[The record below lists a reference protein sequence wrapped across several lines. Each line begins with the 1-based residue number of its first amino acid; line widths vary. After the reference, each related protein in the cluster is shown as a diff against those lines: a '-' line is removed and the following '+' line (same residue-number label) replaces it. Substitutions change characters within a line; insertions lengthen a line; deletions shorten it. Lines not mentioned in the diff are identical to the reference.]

1 MRTVRKRRVKLTLRE
16 DLVRQAQGL
25 ADNPSGVQSKQE
37 QGLAKTK
44 TLEATIALWNDFN
57 ARMGSFSD
65 DYRD

>member
-1 MRTVRKRRVKLTLRE
+1 
-16 DLVRQAQGL
+16 L